1 MRIREQL
8 IDMCRAA
15 TRELASAF
23 ALALAAMF
31 AAVLASAPASAQ
43 DTSAQWWSNLEACS
57 ETNRPACDAAVTL
70 AAGLFERTDRNVAT
84 TWMKAC
90 LAGDTDRCEIGYRR
104 FRETS
109 FPDDPYPISHMFAR
123 GSCFG
128 GIYDLCRPW
137 DDFETT
143 DEDARALVMANVCLQ
158 GSSFNTCNR
167 ALAHFRHEKG
177 LYNTVTVD
185 LAEAMCARKSLSACG
200 VLAEVLE
207 ANWDH
212 RRAYFIHKSAC
223 ENGLQS
229 SCPDATRLRGRVE
242 YENAQVTRAEEAERQ
257 RLAAIEN
264 ARRYRAQLSSSGYV
278 APERSSAGITPFG
291 SAPRDIANWQRFQR
305 NLCLGNPT
313 STRC

>member
-1 MRIREQL
+1 MGTAAMRE
-8 IDMCRAA
+8 RAGI
-15 TRELASAF
+15 L
-23 ALALAAMF
+23 ALALAAVF
-31 AAVLASAPASAQ
+31 AAVFASAPAGAQ
-43 DTSAQWWSNLEACS
+43 DASAQWWANLEACS
-57 ETNRPACDAAVTL
+57 ETNRPACDTAVTL
-70 AAGLFERTDRNVAT
+70 AAQLFERTDRNVAT

-109 FPDDPYPISHMFAR
+109 FPGDPYPISHMFAR

-158 GSSFNTCNR
+158 GASFNTCNQ

-177 LYNTVTVD
+177 LYNTVTGD
-185 LAEAMCARKSLSACG
+185 LAEAMCGRNSPSACR

-207 ANWDH
+207 LNWDH

-223 ENGLQS
+223 ENGLQA
-229 SCPDATRLRGRVE
+229 SCSDAARLKGRVD
-242 YENAQVTRAEEAERQ
+242 YENAQITRAEEAERQ

-264 ARRYRAQLSSSGYV
+264 ARTYRAQLSSRGYV
-278 APERSSAGITPFG
+278 APERSGAGITPFG
-291 SAPRDIANWQRFQR
+291 SSPGDIANWQRFQR